1 MPKAIQ
7 SRGVS
12 MDVLSSAGIVDISAE
27 AVTIPSGAAGSVVN
41 FQLANFP
48 IQNTAGGFVGGD
60 GDSSI
65 SLTATAFTNEVAENT
80 ADAELSNGDFYC
92 NYLTGECR
100 GKKADTSTS
109 MTAAYKVSMQKVSL
123 GTSVDSGS
131 DSISTRPKTVTT
143 YVSTAL
149 ENSEAIRSGSTDVI
163 SVTVTNTGPAQY
175 IQLFNQTSVPAD
187 TAVPDLMFAIPAG
200 NGTPV
205 TVEKTYQGVLFDT
218 GLAISNSSTAATKT
232 IGSADCWF
240 EVDYEANS

>member
-27 AVTIPSGAAGSVVN
+27 SVTIPSGAAGSVVN
-41 FQLANFP
+41 FQLSNFP
-48 IQNTAGGFVGGD
+48 IQNTSGGFVGGD

-65 SLTATAFTNEVAENT
+65 SLTATAFTNEVAEDAT
-80 ADAELSNGDFYC
+80 DAELSNGDFYC

-109 MTAAYKVSMQKVSL
+109 MTAAYKVSMPKVSL
-123 GTSVDSGS
+123 GTNIDSNV
-131 DSISTRPKTVTT
+131 DSISTRPKS
-143 YVSTAL
+143 VSNYTSVAL
-149 ENSEAIRSGSTDVI
+149 ENSEAIRSGSTDIIKVR
-163 SVTVTNTGPAQY
+163 VVNTGSAQF
-175 IQLFNQTSVPAD
+175 IQLFNTTSVPVD
-187 TAVPDLMFAIPAG
+187 TTVPDAMFAVPDG
-200 NGTPV
+200 SGTPV
-205 TVEKTYQGVLFDT
+205 TVDATFEGRTFAT